1 MSEINNQQTEGL
13 TEGMIG
19 EFMKEHLTHVKKS
32 NSEENNSFVF
42 FEKSTLNLLLE
53 HLLTGDKRNSNAV
66 MNDQFG
72 EVVMVKLDEMIE
84 NNQKEFEDIIN
95 TLKKFL

>member
-1 MSEINNQQTEGL
+1 FL
-13 TEGMIG
+13 
-19 EFMKEHLTHVKKS
+19 
-32 NSEENNSFVF
+32 
-42 FEKSTLNLLLE
+42 EKSTLNLLLE

-95 TLKKFL
+95 TLKKLS